1 MNFSEPDVQ
10 RLAEIAD
17 KIKGEYIQEGK
28 AWANSPFAWIRAC
41 PSRQIG
47 KIGERLVAGWCAG
60 RGLQVIGCR
69 DPEADLLIEGH
80 RVEVKFSTLWESGI
94 YVFQQIRNQNYE
106 YVICLGLSPFD
117 AHCWVI
123 PRGGAEKGLAPAYWP
138 GWRRDVLASCESG
151 FASAVAVRVR
161 GFPGKSLGG
170 TSEGC
175 GWLLRKR

>member
-28 AWANSPFAWIRAC
+28 SWANSPFAWIRAC

-123 PRGGAEKGLAPAYWP
+123 PKEVALKKASPQHTGRGGEETFWLHVKVDSPPLWLSEYGGSLEKAWE
-138 GWRRDVLASCESG
+138 VLQK
-151 FASAVAVRVR
+151 AV
-161 GFPGKSLGG
+161 GG
-170 TSEGC
+170 S
-175 GWLLRKR
+175 